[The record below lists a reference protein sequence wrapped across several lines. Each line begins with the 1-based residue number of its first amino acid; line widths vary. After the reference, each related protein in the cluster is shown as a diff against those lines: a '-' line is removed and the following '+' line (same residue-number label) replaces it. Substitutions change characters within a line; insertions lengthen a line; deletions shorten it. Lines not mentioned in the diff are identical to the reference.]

1 MIKKLDELIAKVKG
15 SPKKR
20 LVVACGEDPH
30 TIEAVARAQGEGL
43 VEVIMVGNKGKIEK
57 VASEHSVSSIFH
69 KIIHEQE
76 TKKAL
81 NLAVKM
87 VRDGEGDILMKG
99 LVTTPDYMR
108 AILNKESGLVPPG
121 GLLSHVT
128 VVEAPAYPK
137 LLVVS
142 DVAVLVL
149 PDLEQKVKMLEYAI
163 EVAQSLGIENPYAYL
178 ISSAETVSQK
188 VPSTVDGA
196 LIKVMAERGQ
206 IKGAKVEGPVGID
219 IAISRESAA
228 IKGFKGEGAGQADI
242 LIFPNIEAA
251 NVFYKTCTIMGGAS
265 LAAIVTG
272 ALAPCILTSRGD
284 SEVSKFY
291 SIGLAALLVGM
302 RGEQKQKA

>member
-1 MIKKLDELIAKVKG
+1 MIKKLEDLIARVKG
-15 SPKKR
+15 SPKKK
-20 LVVACGEDPH
+20 LVVACAEDPH
-30 TIEAVARAQGEGL
+30 TIEAVARAQSEGL
-43 VEVIMVGNKGKIEK
+43 VEVIVVGNQEKIEK
-57 VASEHSVSSIFH
+57 VAREHGVSPVFH
-69 KIIHEQE
+69 KVIDEVD

-81 NLAVKM
+81 SLAVKL
-87 VRDGEGDILMKG
+87 VREREGDILMKG

-128 VVEAPAYPK
+128 VIEAPAYPK

-149 PDLEQKVKMLEYAI
+149 PDLEQKVKMLGYAI
-163 EVAQSLGIENPYAYL
+163 EVAQSLGIESPYAYL

-188 VPSTVDGA
+188 VPSTIDAA

-219 IAISRESAA
+219 IAIYKESAE
-228 IKGFKGEGAGQADI
+228 IKGFKGEGAGAADI

-251 NVFYKTCTIMGGAS
+251 NIFYKTCTIFGGAK

-272 ALAPCILTSRGD
+272 AMAPCILTSRGD
-284 SEVSKFY
+284 SELSKFY

-302 RGEQKQKA
+302 RNKQK

>member
-1 MIKKLDELIAKVKG
+1 MIKKLDELILKVKG
-15 SPKKR
+15 SRKKR

-30 TIEAVARAQGEGL
+30 TIEAAAQAQREGL
-43 VEVIMVGNKGKIEK
+43 VEVIMVGSKKKIEK
-57 VASEHSVSSIFH
+57 LASEHSVSSIFC
-69 KIIHEQE
+69 KLIDE
-76 TKKAL
+76 TEAKKAL
-81 NLAVKM
+81 SLAVKM
-87 VRDGEGDILMKG
+87 VREGEGDILMKG

-128 VVEAPAYPK
+128 VIEAPAYPK

-149 PDLEQKVKMLEYAI
+149 PDLEQKLKMLGYAI
-163 EVAQSLGIENPYAYL
+163 EVAQALGIDTPNAFFV
-178 ISSAETVSQK
+178 SSVETVSQK

-206 IKGAKVEGPVGID
+206 IKGARVEGPVGID
-219 IAISRESAA
+219 LAISKESADL
-228 IKGFKGEGAGQADI
+228 KGFKGEGAGEADI

-251 NVFYKTCTIMGGAS
+251 NIFYKTCTIIGGAR

-272 ALAPCILTSRGD
+272 AMAPCILTSRGD
-284 SEVSKFY
+284 SELSKFY
-291 SIGLAALLVGM
+291 SIGLAALLVGQR
-302 RGEQKQKA
+302 RGQN